1 LELQLRGN
9 EEKLPSLVVK
19 STDKKPFQITSIRVS
34 NKALELLYDK
44 KKSATQHTITVK
56 PIPDLLKKTP
66 HGGVITLQLNHPRA
80 KNLSVPYRMVLPYV
94 AHPTVRR
101 FETIKPGQSAQA
113 NIDVVS
119 NYGEAFEL
127 GEIKSEKGYVKVL
140 NTEKVPKGYKLQLE
154 MSVPANNK
162 QRMPSDYLN
171 VKIKDDP
178 VSTLRILCYSIT
190 R

>member
-1 LELQLRGN
+1 MWPIRRYDGSQ
-9 EEKLPSLVVK
+9 PSNR
-19 STDKKPFQITSIRVS
+19 DRP
-34 NKALELLYDK
+34 
-44 KKSATQHTITVK
+44 
-56 PIPDLLKKTP
+56 
-66 HGGVITLQLNHPRA
+66 PR
-80 KNLSVPYRMVLPYV
+80 
-94 AHPTVRR
+94 
-101 FETIKPGQSAQA
+101 Q

-140 NTEKVPKGYKLQLE
+140 NTVKLPQGYKLQLK
-154 MSVPANNK
+154 MSVPTNNK